1 VDPAHGFNI
10 PGPPLA
16 LSVTE
21 RQLRSRLT
29 RKRAQRDEEAK
40 NRFTQNQP
48 LEERLV
54 EHATRLREEAKALP
68 SGIVRDAILR
78 RAEQAETGAHMTQ
91 WLRSPES
98 KSNA

>member
-1 VDPAHGFNI
+1 M
-10 PGPPLA
+10 A

-54 EHATRLREEAKALP
+54 EHATRLREEAKTLP
-68 SGIVRDAILR
+68 PGAVRAAILR
-78 RAEQAETGAHMTQ
+78 RAEQAETGAHVSQ
-91 WLRSPES
+91 WLRLPGP
-98 KSNA
+98 KSN

>member
-1 VDPAHGFNI
+1 M
-10 PGPPLA
+10 
-16 LSVTE
+16 
-21 RQLRSRLT
+21 
-29 RKRAQRDEEAK
+29 RKRRHRSTQYRH
-40 NRFTQNQP
+40 RFTQKQP

-68 SGIVRDAILR
+68 PGVVREAILR

>member
-1 VDPAHGFNI
+1 MVAIGDRETVALPPYSIDGCSALQKRQHRSPQYQHRFN
-10 PGPPLA
+10 
-16 LSVTE
+16 
-21 RQLRSRLT
+21 Q
-29 RKRAQRDEEAK
+29 K
-40 NRFTQNQP
+40 QP

-68 SGIVRDAILR
+68 PGIVREAILR
-78 RAEQAETGAHMTQ
+78 RAEQAETGAHMTR

>member
-1 VDPAHGFNI
+1 M
-10 PGPPLA
+10 
-16 LSVTE
+16 
-21 RQLRSRLT
+21 
-29 RKRAQRDEEAK
+29 RKRRHRSTQYQH
-40 NRFTQNQP
+40 RFNQKQL

>member
-1 VDPAHGFNI
+1 MQKRRHCSTQYRHRFN
-10 PGPPLA
+10 
-16 LSVTE
+16 
-21 RQLRSRLT
+21 Q
-29 RKRAQRDEEAK
+29 KR
-40 NRFTQNQP
+40 P

-68 SGIVRDAILR
+68 PGVVREAILR
-78 RAEQAETGAHMTQ
+78 RAEQAETGAQLTQ